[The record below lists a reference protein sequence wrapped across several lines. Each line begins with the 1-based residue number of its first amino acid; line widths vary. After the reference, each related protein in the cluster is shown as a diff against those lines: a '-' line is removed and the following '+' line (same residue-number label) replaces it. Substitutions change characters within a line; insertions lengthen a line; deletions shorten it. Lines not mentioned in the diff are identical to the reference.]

1 MEETRGTQKVGSHHE
16 RREYA
21 RYNVDHYTVELKKPD
36 GTKLRALLNDVSFGG
51 FQILCT
57 GLTAHILSQKTGLLT
72 EDEGQDAE
80 ISINIPFK
88 EGIEKIMAN
97 CKLVY
102 VAKNED
108 AKGESTFAV
117 GLQVNNFKG
126 KSVQIIN
133 RLILGQAIVGA

>member
-16 RREYA
+16 KREYV
-21 RYNVDHYTVELKKPD
+21 RYNVAHYPVELKKTD

-57 GLTAHILSQKTGLLT
+57 DLTAHILSQKTGLLT

-97 CKLVY
+97 CKLAY
-102 VAKNED
+102 TAKNED
-108 AKGESTFAV
+108 AEGGSTFAI

-126 KSVQIIN
+126 KSVQTIN

>member
-1 MEETRGTQKVGSHHE
+1 MEETRGTQKVSSSHE
-16 RREYA
+16 RREYV
-21 RYNVDHYTVELKKPD
+21 RYNVDHYPVELKKPD
-36 GTKLRALLNDVSFGG
+36 GTKLPALLNDVSFGG

-57 GLTAHILSQKTGLLT
+57 GLTAHILSQKIGLLT
-72 EDEGQDAE
+72 EDGGQDAE

-97 CKLVY
+97 CKLAY
-102 VAKNED
+102 TAKNKD
-108 AKGESTFAV
+108 AEGKSTFAV

>member
-1 MEETRGTQKVGSHHE
+1 MEETRGTQKVSSSHE
-16 RREYA
+16 RREYV
-21 RYNVDHYTVELKKPD
+21 RYNVGHYPVELKKPD
-36 GTKLRALLNDVSFGG
+36 GTKLPALLNDVSFGG

-57 GLTAHILSQKTGLLT
+57 GLTAHILSQKIGLLT
-72 EDEGQDAE
+72 EDGGQDAE

-97 CKLVY
+97 CKLAY
-102 VAKNED
+102 TAKNKD
-108 AKGESTFAV
+108 AEGKSTFAV